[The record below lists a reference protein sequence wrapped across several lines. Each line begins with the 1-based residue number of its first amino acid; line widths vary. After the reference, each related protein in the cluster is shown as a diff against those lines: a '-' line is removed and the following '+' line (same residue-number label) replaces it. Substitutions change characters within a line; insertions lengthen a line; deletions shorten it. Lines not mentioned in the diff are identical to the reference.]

1 MLGFISTDVT
11 TLNPDLVNC
20 RNSCLQ
26 ITSVPGSFCSGS
38 RGGSFLEERAACN
51 RADETPSCCIFT
63 ACCLLQCGW
72 AMSGIVKVIVSFFRK
87 GEEVARHRTI
97 EAGFR
102 WTRKLIKEYLSQ
114 KTSYEVFRTKGALQA
129 HQYGIGGFSLK

>member
-1 MLGFISTDVT
+1 
-11 TLNPDLVNC
+11 
-20 RNSCLQ
+20 
-26 ITSVPGSFCSGS
+26 
-38 RGGSFLEERAACN
+38 
-51 RADETPSCCIFT
+51 
-63 ACCLLQCGW
+63 
-72 AMSGIVKVIVSFFRK
+72 MSGIVKVIESFFFRK

-129 HQYGIGGFSLK
+129 HQYGIGGFSLKLFRLAKSPVGKCESFAILTDGQW